1 MKCIKGLWVEIK
13 KYPIG
18 QFNALGKI
26 VKELSLNA
34 GVDGDIDLPN
44 GFEYAWIL
52 IIGICGLCAHFCI
65 TKALALAPAVVVSP
79 LEFLR
84 LPFISIIGY
93 FIYNEDLEAV
103 VFLGAILVLLAN
115 LINIRNESKNVTK
128 S

>member
-1 MKCIKGLWVEIK
+1 MQLVFGLIC
-13 KYPIG
+13 
-18 QFNALGKI
+18 
-26 VKELSLNA
+26 A

-115 LINIRNESKNVTK
+115 LINIRNESKMSQKVK
-128 S
+128 F

>member
-1 MKCIKGLWVEIK
+1 MVILIF
-13 KYPIG
+13 
-18 QFNALGKI
+18 QMD
-26 VKELSLNA
+26 LSMH
-34 GVDGDIDLPN
+34 
-44 GFEYAWIL
+44 GFL

-103 VFLGAILVLLAN
+103 VFWGLY
-115 LINIRNESKNVTK
+115 
-128 S
+128 